1 MLTGKRIFLRRFR
14 TGDAPILL
22 KWGKNPRYHK
32 LAGFEQLS
40 NLDDAKRAARQYALR
55 NGSLAICLKNN
66 EEVIGLVELYERGMD
81 ERSGLLKTKEI
92 GFLLDQEF
100 EGNGYM
106 TEALN
111 LVIKEAFENEDQV
124 EIWAGTFENNIRSQ
138 KLLNKLGFKYVY
150 DVDYGQVTNL
160 FSYKEKYYLLKKE
173 EWLKIV
179 SNTKS

>member
-14 TGDAPILL
+14 TEDAPILL

-32 LAGFEQLS
+32 MAGFEQLT
-40 NLDDAKRAARQYALR
+40 NIEDAKRAAGQYVLR
-55 NGSLAICLKNN
+55 KGSFVICLKEN
-66 EEVIGLVELYERGMD
+66 EQVIGLVELYERGMD

-92 GFLLDQEF
+92 GFLLDQDF

-111 LVIKEAFENEDQV
+111 LIIKDAFENEEQV
-124 EIWAGTFENNIRSQ
+124 EIWAGTFENNERSQ
-138 KLLNKLGFKYVY
+138 KLLSRLGFRYVY
-150 DVDYGQVTNL
+150 NVDYGQVTNL
-160 FSYKEKYYLLKKE
+160 FSFKEKYYLLKKE